1 MDAPDRARPAS
12 SSTPNPPAG
21 RDLWGWASLLVLVPL
36 VLGSLG
42 APLGEPVA
50 DDFDHLHY
58 ALFAPHWTL
67 LDGGGSTSFWRPL
80 AYQGYFGLLSRAF
93 LASRLVVVALHL
105 ALLAAAVVLFYRT
118 ARRFMPGSWAA
129 VAAGFPLLCESARA
143 LIAVPVHF
151 VDVGLIAFSAAA
163 LHEAAAGRLVTSLAA
178 LAAAFGCKE
187 TAVAT
192 AAILPW
198 LAPVPSLAGAPA
210 RGGAWARWLRPRLP
224 WFAGAAAVTAV
235 WALLYLVVRASVGIE
250 LPRGLESGLGTL
262 PATLFERTRWAIV
275 GSTRALFSL
284 PLTRTGRDLP
294 AGAALALLFAA
305 GAVCF
310 ARDAMA
316 RARLMRIAPVA
327 IAGILWCAA
336 ATAPLVAV
344 YPIWSP
350 QRVVYGGIGA
360 GVALAAVLGAAH
372 PALLASLVVIRLV
385 LFALAP
391 GAPARIS
398 NLPPESGAFVDFERL
413 IRVQRMAAET
423 RAALTAR
430 YPTLPP
436 AARVGFFNPPIMA
449 SYAFGESRA
458 LQTWYRDTTLRWV
471 RYDEMYRRPR
481 MPLAAVVTY
490 QADGN
495 PQVRLIDP
503 VSFGH
508 YLFAG
513 LRVQQNDWQAALD
526 ELALADSTAG
536 PGRTPQYQGVIAG
549 RRAFCWLGLGRSDEG
564 EREARRSLALWPY
577 VSEARYTLASLMGL
591 AGRRAEA
598 EAQLDTLIS
607 HHPEE
612 ERMARA
618 LRDSLSVWAPHGK

>member
-1 MDAPDRARPAS
+1 MARDPWA
-12 SSTPNPPAG
+12 
-21 RDLWGWASLLVLVPL
+21 WASLAVLVPL
-36 VLGSLG
+36 VLHSLG

-58 ALFAPHWTL
+58 ALFAPHWTM

-105 ALLAAAVVLFYRT
+105 ALLAAAVALFYRT

-129 VAAGFPLLCESARA
+129 AAAGFPLLCESARA

-163 LHEAAAGRLVTSLAA
+163 LHEAAAGRLITSLIA

-187 TAVAT
+187 TAIAT

-198 LAPVPSLAGAPA
+198 LAPVEAVESQAGP
-210 RGGAWARWLRPRLP
+210 WVRWLRPRLP
-224 WFAGAAAVTAV
+224 WLAGTAAVAAL
-235 WALLYLVVRASVGIE
+235 WALLYLVVRARAGIE

-262 PATLFERTRWAIV
+262 PATLLERTRWAIV
-275 GSTRALFSL
+275 GTARALFSL
-284 PLTRTGRDLP
+284 PLAPTGRDLP
-294 AGAALALLFAA
+294 AGVALALLFLAA
-305 GAVCF
+305 AVRF
-310 ARDAMA
+310 ARDAAA
-316 RARLMRIAPVA
+316 RARLARVAPVA

-336 ATAPLVAV
+336 ATAPLVTV

-350 QRVVYGGIGA
+350 QRAVYGGIGA
-360 GVALAAVLGAAH
+360 GVALAAALGAAH
-372 PALLASLVVIRLV
+372 PALLAGLVVLRLA

-391 GAPARIS
+391 GPPERIS

-423 RAALTAR
+423 RAALAAR

-436 AARVGFFNPPIMA
+436 GSRVGLFNPPIMA

-481 MPLAAVVTY
+481 LPLAAVVTY
-490 QADGN
+490 QADGD
-495 PQVRLIDP
+495 PQMRLIDP
-503 VSFGH
+503 VSFRH
-508 YLFAG
+508 YLLAG
-513 LRVQQNDWQAALD
+513 RRVQQNDWQAALD
-526 ELALADSTAG
+526 ELALADSIAG
-536 PGRTPQYQGVIAG
+536 PGQTPQYQGVIAG
-549 RRAFCWLGLGRSDEG
+549 RRAFCWLGLGRSDDS

-577 VSEARYTLASLMGL
+577 VSDARYTLASLLGL

-598 EAQLDTLIS
+598 EAQLDTLIG

-618 LRDSLSVWAPHGK
+618 LRDSLAVWAPERK

>member
-1 MDAPDRARPAS
+1 
-12 SSTPNPPAG
+12 
-21 RDLWGWASLLVLVPL
+21 
-36 VLGSLG
+36 
-42 APLGEPVA
+42 
-50 DDFDHLHY
+50 
-58 ALFAPHWTL
+58 
-67 LDGGGSTSFWRPL
+67 
-80 AYQGYFGLLSRAF
+80 
-93 LASRLVVVALHL
+93 VVGLHL
-105 ALLAAAVVLFYRT
+105 ALLAAAVALFYRT

-198 LAPVPSLAGAPA
+198 LAPRPAAARAPA
-210 RGGAWARWLRPRLP
+210 RGGPWVRWLRPRLP
-224 WFAGAAAVTAV
+224 WLAGTGAVSAV
-235 WALLYLVVRASVGIE
+235 WAVLYLVARASAGLA

-262 PATLFERTRWAIV
+262 PATLLERTGWAIV
-275 GSTRALFSL
+275 GTARALFSL
-284 PLTRTGRDLP
+284 PLARTGRDLP
-294 AGAALALLFAA
+294 AGAALALLFLAA
-305 GAVCF
+305 AVAL
-310 ARDAMA
+310 ARDAAA
-316 RARLMRIAPVA
+316 RARLARIAPVV

-350 QRVVYGGIGA
+350 QRAVYGGIGA
-360 GVALAAVLGAAH
+360 GVALAAALGAAH
-372 PALLASLVVIRLV
+372 PALLAALVAIRLA

-391 GAPARIS
+391 GPPARIS
-398 NLPPESGAFVDFERL
+398 NLPPETGAFVDFERL
-413 IRVQRMAAET
+413 IRVQKMVAET
-423 RAALTAR
+423 RAALAAR
-430 YPTLPP
+430 CPTLPP
-436 AARVGFFNPPIMA
+436 GSRVGLFNPPIMT
-449 SYAFGESRA
+449 SYAFGGSRA

-508 YLFAG
+508 YLLAG
-513 LRVQQNDWQAALD
+513 RRAQQNDWQAALD
-526 ELALADSTAG
+526 ELALADSIAG
-536 PGRTPQYQGVIAG
+536 PGQTPQYQGVIAG
-549 RRAFCWLGLGRSDEG
+549 RRAFCWLGLGRSDDS

-577 VSEARYTLASLMGL
+577 ASDARYTLASLLGL

-598 EAQLDTLIS
+598 EAQLDTLVS

-618 LRDSLSVWAPHGK
+618 LHDSLAVWTPQGK